1 MAVGKILST
10 PIKGSKS
17 VVEMIINQLTEAI
30 ISGELKPGEKIPT
43 EMEMT
48 QLFNVGRNAVREAIN
63 VLSHFGVVEI
73 RRAEGTFIS
82 EKFNKRMFD
91 PKLYGLILQNDSGK
105 DILGLREV
113 FDIGIMN
120 VVINTCTEDGLAR
133 IKEAYRDLEASLMRP
148 DASPEIVLERDI
160 KFHGAIDSTIQNKLV
175 NEVAGYIDRITI
187 PSRIETMRLL
197 LENRQQQSFLEL
209 HLNIVNMI
217 EGRKS
222 ESIVAVI
229 NDHYRYWRQIGSMN
243 KDFENDI
250 QKEK

>member
-1 MAVGKILST
+1 MNI
-10 PIKGSKS
+10 
-17 VVEMIINQLTEAI
+17 
-30 ISGELKPGEKIPT
+30 EKIP
-43 EMEMT
+43 
-48 QLFNVGRNAVREAIN
+48 LPIRIILAVALIAGLNSKPGSIRIN
-63 VLSHFGVVEI
+63 
-73 RRAEGTFIS
+73 
-82 EKFNKRMFD
+82 N
-91 PKLYGLILQNDSGK
+91 PN
-105 DILGLREV
+105 
-113 FDIGIMN
+113 
-120 VVINTCTEDGLAR
+120 
-133 IKEAYRDLEASLMRP
+133 
-148 DASPEIVLERDI
+148 
-160 KFHGAIDSTIQNKLV
+160 STIQNKLV